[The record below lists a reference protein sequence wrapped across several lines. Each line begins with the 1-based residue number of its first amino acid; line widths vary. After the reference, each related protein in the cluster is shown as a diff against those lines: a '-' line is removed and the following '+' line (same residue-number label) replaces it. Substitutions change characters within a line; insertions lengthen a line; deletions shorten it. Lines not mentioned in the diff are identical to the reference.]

1 MNYKELMEKSR
12 DVMGTKL
19 CKSCPVC
26 DGKACRNT
34 VPGPGAKGIGDVAM
48 RNYDAWK
55 NIRVNMDTI
64 TDNEPVSTELELFGK
79 TFKYPIFAGPVGE
92 DFFHFMFR
100 QAVCGQLFG
109 HKADGYNQ
117 SLRIVLYKVFQASA
131 VQAIAFP
138 KQPLDTVTANRV
150 FLIAFG

>member
-55 NIRVNMDTI
+55 NIRVICDI
-64 TDNEPVSTELELFGK
+64 
-79 TFKYPIFAGPVGE
+79 
-92 DFFHFMFR
+92 
-100 QAVCGQLFG
+100 CG
-109 HKADGYNQ
+109 
-117 SLRIVLYKVFQASA
+117 S
-131 VQAIAFP
+131 
-138 KQPLDTVTANRV
+138 V
-150 FLIAFG
+150 FLIYLSSILLFVRIQVLRRCQS